1 MNKLSKLAVI
11 GLLAGAAI
19 NAEAQVKFKITRK
32 DDLKTYVVSM
42 LPEQTLKGAKGI
54 TGTAQVTLRVK
65 NEKSFVLNN
74 LKSANEN
81 AEWSN
86 GATLKSPDG
95 ARDYD
100 YLSFNLKNMGTRA
113 YNFTEGKEIELFS
126 FQNAGEQ
133 LDAAVEIIDNE
144 NDVLVKNP
152 RTEFNVRNQ
161 ISVLGYGH
169 RNAYTGN
176 AGTLMNPVDISKK
189 LRIQKLY
196 PNPAVEKTTVVYENL
211 LDETTGDLF
220 VTILDSRS
228 TREVVRKKVSMGAG
242 QFSIDLSLEDLTEG
256 SYLVHIEKDG
266 VRIGTAQKLMIVK

>member
-19 NAEAQVKFKITRK
+19 NAEAQVKFKVTRQ

-42 LPEQTLKGAKGI
+42 IPEQSLKGTKGI

-65 NEKSFVLNN
+65 NEKSFILNN
-74 LKSANEN
+74 LKSASED

-133 LDAAVEIIDNE
+133 LDATVELIDNE
-144 NDVLVKNP
+144 KDILVTNP
-152 RTEFNVRNQ
+152 RTVYNVRNQ

-169 RNAYTGN
+169 RNAYSGN
-176 AGTLMNPVDISKK
+176 AATLVNPEDISKK
-189 LRIQKLY
+189 LRIQKIF

-211 LDETTGDLF
+211 LDETAGDLY
-220 VTILDSRS
+220 VSVLDSRS

-242 QFSIDLSLEDLTEG
+242 QFSIELSLQDLTEG